1 MTRFAANLSMLFTEV
16 PLLDRFER
24 AARAGF
30 SCVEIQF
37 PYEASA
43 QDLRDRLRANRLK
56 MVLHNLPAGN
66 WAAGDR
72 GIACDPGRVE
82 EFRAG
87 VPKAMA
93 YAKALDVPQ
102 LNCLAGKPPAGA
114 SEALV
119 RKTFVE
125 NLRFAAKAL
134 KAEGLKL
141 LIEPINNFDVPGF
154 WLNRTALAISVLDEV
169 DADNAFVQYDVY
181 HAQRHEGDLA
191 NTLSQH
197 IARIAHIQVTDN
209 PGRHEPGTGEIHF
222 GFLFA
227 HLARIGYTGYIGC
240 EYIPAAGTENGLS
253 WLEHAR
259 RKLRS
264 AR

>member
-30 SCVEIQF
+30 SCVEVQF
-37 PYEASA
+37 PYEAPA
-43 QDLRDRLRANRLK
+43 QELRDRLVANRLK
-56 MVLHNLPAGN
+56 MVMHNLPAGDR
-66 WAAGDR
+66 AAGDH
-72 GIACDPGRVE
+72 GIACDPGRVA

-87 VPKAMA
+87 VPKAIA
-93 YAKALDVPQ
+93 YAKALDVPL
-102 LNCLAGKPPAGA
+102 LNCLAGKAPAGA
-114 SEALV
+114 DDKLV
-119 RKTFVE
+119 RQTFVD
-125 NLRFAAKAL
+125 NLRFAARAL
-134 KAEGLKL
+134 KADGLKL
-141 LIEPINNFDVPGF
+141 LIEPINNFDIPGF

-169 DADNAFVQYDVY
+169 DAENAFVQYDVY

-191 NTLSQH
+191 NTLSRH
-197 IARIAHIQVTDN
+197 ITRIAHVQVADN

-227 HLARIGYTGYIGC
+227 HLTRIGYTGHIGC
-240 EYIPAAGTENGLS
+240 EYIPAAGTENGLP

-259 RKLRS
+259 RKLRQP
-264 AR
+264 A